1 MKRFASVIVVFIL
14 LIAKAGYSQQP
25 LPKGLT
31 DEEKKVYDE
40 FIHNPNSMN
49 LTSPP
54 AAPPRTPAEW
64 EEAQGVLITW
74 AGYSSELR
82 EIVKKAV
89 EAVTVYIICSD
100 PSDVQSYLSNGGV
113 DLDNVVMV
121 QAPFNSVWVRDYGPQ
136 SVYLENGDL
145 AFIDWLY
152 NRPYRPDDNNI
163 PSFMAGYMDVP
174 YYEIGGE
181 DGQLIATGGNFMSDG
196 HGTGFSSKLI
206 LSENPSYSE
215 AEIDQIKYDY
225 MGIYRYVKME
235 ELPYDNISHIDMHMK
250 LLDEETLLVGEFP
263 QGVSDGPYIENNLQY
278 VLDNFKTAF
287 DNDYEVVRIPMV
299 PSSGGAYPP
308 NTYYRTFTNAII
320 LNNIVL
326 VPQYGHALDATGIQV
341 YEDAMPGYEVY
352 GIYMEN
358 VIPASGAIHCIT
370 REIAADDP
378 VLISHAKKR
387 FTLVEDSQIDFDAR
401 ITSPSGISEA
411 YLYWTAD
418 TDNGFNAIEME
429 PDDSENYYAE
439 ITAEFEEGTI
449 INYYISATN
458 NNNKTIT
465 KPLVAPEGYYSFEVE
480 LVDDTNIESSVIP
493 TFNVFPNP
501 AIDYVNVSVS
511 PEMTGGEITI
521 SNINGKIMYKE
532 NIIPANDFVSK
543 RIPLNNYPQGVYFI
557 IIKNNELL
565 EVKKIIKQ

>member
-1 MKRFASVIVVFIL
+1 MKKFASVIVVLIL
-14 LIAKAGYSQQP
+14 LVAKAGYSQQP

-40 FIHNPNSMN
+40 FIHNPNSIN
-49 LTSPP
+49 FTSPP

-174 YYEIGGE
+174 YYEIGGD

-215 AEIDQIKYDY
+215 A
-225 MGIYRYVKME
+225 
-235 ELPYDNISHIDMHMK
+235 
-250 LLDEETLLVGEFP
+250 
-263 QGVSDGPYIENNLQY
+263 
-278 VLDNFKTAF
+278 
-287 DNDYEVVRIPMV
+287 
-299 PSSGGAYPP
+299 
-308 NTYYRTFTNAII
+308 
-320 LNNIVL
+320 
-326 VPQYGHALDATGIQV
+326 
-341 YEDAMPGYEVY
+341 
-352 GIYMEN
+352 
-358 VIPASGAIHCIT
+358 
-370 REIAADDP
+370 
-378 VLISHAKKR
+378 
-387 FTLVEDSQIDFDAR
+387 
-401 ITSPSGISEA
+401 
-411 YLYWTAD
+411 
-418 TDNGFNAIEME
+418 
-429 PDDSENYYAE
+429 
-439 ITAEFEEGTI
+439 
-449 INYYISATN
+449 
-458 NNNKTIT
+458 
-465 KPLVAPEGYYSFEVE
+465 
-480 LVDDTNIESSVIP
+480 
-493 TFNVFPNP
+493 
-501 AIDYVNVSVS
+501 
-511 PEMTGGEITI
+511 
-521 SNINGKIMYKE
+521 
-532 NIIPANDFVSK
+532 
-543 RIPLNNYPQGVYFI
+543 
-557 IIKNNELL
+557 
-565 EVKKIIKQ
+565 